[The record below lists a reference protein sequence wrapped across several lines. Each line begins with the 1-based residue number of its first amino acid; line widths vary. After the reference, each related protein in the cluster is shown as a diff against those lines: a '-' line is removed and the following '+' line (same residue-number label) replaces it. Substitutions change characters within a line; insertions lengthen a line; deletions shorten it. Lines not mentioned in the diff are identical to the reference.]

1 MRSRVLAIVGV
12 SAAVLALAG
21 CGSEMTGTP
30 SAASGAP
37 APSQSSSAP
46 DTSGSA
52 PSSSNDSSGG
62 AANTAAGGFT
72 QQGTKLKLG
81 EKAIVPFKS
90 EGKTGAI
97 GVTVKSIDKG
107 VEADLAPLDL
117 GDKAKGMTPYY
128 VRVTVSNESGT
139 DFSYT
144 SLGLMNA
151 LLPDGSEAQGVSVI
165 GTFDKC
171 DSGDAGKAFTT
182 KGATYD
188 SCVLAVAQAG
198 TTVTGASYNEGEY
211 TDQAPGTDYGSKP
224 ITWQS

>member
-1 MRSRVLAIVGV
+1 MRSRVLAVLGV

-21 CGSEMTGTP
+21 CAGETGGTP

-37 APSQSSSAP
+37 APSQSSSSA
-46 DTSGSA
+46 SA
-52 PSSSNDSSGG
+52 PETSNSASSGG
-62 AANTAAGGFT
+62 TGNTSSAGGFT

-81 EKAIVPFKS
+81 DKAIVPFKS
-90 EGKTGAI
+90 EDKTGSI

-107 VEADLAPLDL
+107 TEADLAPLDL

-139 DFSYT
+139 DFSYS

-171 DSGDAGKAFTT
+171 DSGDAGKDFTT
-182 KGATYD
+182 KGATYE

-198 TTVTGASYNEGEY
+198 TTVTGASYDEGDY
-211 TDQAPGTDYGSKP
+211 SDQAPGTDYGSKP

>member
-1 MRSRVLAIVGV
+1 MRSRVLAVLGV

-21 CGSEMTGTP
+21 CAGETNGTP
-30 SAASGAP
+30 SAAGGAP
-37 APSQSSSAP
+37 AQQQSQSTSATEASTEAP
-46 DTSGSA
+46 PSA
-52 PSSSNDSSGG
+52 QQNSSS
-62 AANTAAGGFT
+62 AGGFT

-90 EGKTGAI
+90 EGKTGSI

-107 VEADLAPLDL
+107 AEADLAPLDL

-139 DFSYT
+139 DFSYS

-171 DSGDAGKAFTT
+171 DSGDAGKDFTT
-182 KGATYD
+182 KGATYE

-198 TTVTGASYNEGEY
+198 TTVTGASYDEGDY
-211 TDQAPGTDYGSKP
+211 SDQAPGTDYGSKP

>member
-1 MRSRVLAIVGV
+1 MRSRVLAVLGV

-21 CGSEMTGTP
+21 CGSEMNGTP

-37 APSQSSSAP
+37 AQSQSQSSAPQSSPEAPPSAQQN
-46 DTSGSA
+46 
-52 PSSSNDSSGG
+52 SSSDGSV
-62 AANTAAGGFT
+62 TP
-72 QQGTKLKLG
+72 QGTKLKLG
-81 EKAIVPFKS
+81 DKAIVPFKS
-90 EGKTGAI
+90 EGKTGTI

-107 VEADLAPLDL
+107 VEADLALLDL

-188 SCVLAVAQAG
+188 SCVLAVAPAG

-211 TDQAPGTDYGSKP
+211 SDQAPGTDYGSKP

>member
-1 MRSRVLAIVGV
+1 MRSRVLAVLGI

-21 CGSEMTGTP
+21 CAGETNGTP
-30 SAASGAP
+30 SAAGGAP
-37 APSQSSSAP
+37 AQQQSQSSSSA
-46 DTSGSA
+46 SA
-52 PSSSNDSSGG
+52 PETSSSASSGG
-62 AANTAAGGFT
+62 TGNTSAGGFT
-72 QQGTKLKLG
+72 PQGTKLKLG

-90 EGKTGAI
+90 EDKTGSI

-107 VEADLAPLDL
+107 TEADLAPLDL

-171 DSGDAGKAFTT
+171 DSGDAGKDFTA
-182 KGATYD
+182 KGATYE

-198 TTVTGASYNEGEY
+198 TTVTGASYNEGDY
-211 TDQAPGTDYGSKP
+211 SDQAPGTDYGSKP

>member
-1 MRSRVLAIVGV
+1 MRSRVLAALGV

-21 CGSEMTGTP
+21 CGSEMNGTP

-37 APSQSSSAP
+37 AQQQSQSTSATQASTEAPPSAQQNTSS
-46 DTSGSA
+46 
-52 PSSSNDSSGG
+52 
-62 AANTAAGGFT
+62 AGGFT
-72 QQGTKLKLG
+72 PQGTKLKLG

-90 EGKTGAI
+90 EDKTGSI

-107 VEADLAPLDL
+107 TEADLAPLDL

-171 DSGDAGKAFTT
+171 DSGDAGKDFTT
-182 KGATYD
+182 KGATYE

-198 TTVTGASYNEGEY
+198 TTVTGASYDEGDY
-211 TDQAPGTDYGSKP
+211 SDQAPGTDYGSKP

>member
-1 MRSRVLAIVGV
+1 MRSRVLAVLGV

-21 CGSEMTGTP
+21 CAGQTNGTP
-30 SAASGAP
+30 SAAGGAP
-37 APSQSSSAP
+37 AQQQSQSTSATEASTEAP
-46 DTSGSA
+46 PSA
-52 PSSSNDSSGG
+52 QQNSSS
-62 AANTAAGGFT
+62 AGGFT

-90 EGKTGAI
+90 EGKTGSI

-107 VEADLAPLDL
+107 AEADLAPLDL

-139 DFSYT
+139 DFSYS

-171 DSGDAGKAFTT
+171 DSGDAGKDFTT
-182 KGATYD
+182 KGATYE

-198 TTVTGASYNEGEY
+198 TTVTGASYDEGDY
-211 TDQAPGTDYGSKP
+211 NDQAPGTDYGSKP